1 LLQLK
6 ESSISKECVDVKSV
20 DGMLSKMKKT
30 MKKSL
35 LFLANVRK
43 ISISYIDQNNL
54 ISGTSTVLYLHT
66 RHIRFSYW
74 YI

>member
-1 LLQLK
+1 MAK
-6 ESSISKECVDVKSV
+6 ESSISKECVDVISV

-43 ISISYIDQNNL
+43 IKLDDKQ
-54 ISGTSTVLYLHT
+54 H
-66 RHIRFSYW
+66 
-74 YI
+74 